1 MVNTE
6 RKVTEE
12 RAVKGAEAAEDDK
25 RKRLERKN
33 EYEDAD
39 RKKNR

>member
-1 MVNTE
+1 MVSSE

-12 RAVKGAEAAEDDK
+12 RAVKGAAEDHK